1 MKIVAI
7 ILALIVFVGMLLLAC
22 PKGTVNYEGVCADLP
37 SPDESTLAPA
47 VGVVSDEKP
56 SRHPEPAYQRG
67 EVTADMPE
75 SQVAED
81 TKMDQEKAQADIEG
95 KKAAGLMGEPIK

>member
-1 MKIVAI
+1 MKHEMGIVI
-7 ILALIVFVGMLLLAC
+7 VIMGLAGSAVAC
-22 PKGTVNYEGVCADLP
+22 PKGTVEYEGVCADLP
-37 SPDESTLAPA
+37 SPEESTLAPA

-56 SRHPEPAYQRG
+56 PQHPEPAYQRG

-81 TKMDQEKAQADIEG
+81 TKMDQEKAAADAEG